1 MDKRLQQRL
10 IGAAVLIALAV
21 IFLPMLLSGGGSKP
35 VAVKMKLPPEPN
47 YHFNDATHPPLP
59 PATSQAMP
67 AEVAPLPQPATS
79 PPVPAVAQA
88 PAAPTPVTQ
97 APAPVPAEKTAV
109 QPAVQQPATKPAA
122 EPAHTVS
129 KPVFKPKP
137 PAPPPS
143 TVTAP
148 PGKPV
153 VTAWVVQVASLVDEN
168 GANMLRDRLRK
179 EGFDS
184 YIDRF
189 RHAGKTYYRVRV
201 GPRLSKPK
209 AEAMLARID
218 RAVKLKGMVVP
229 YP

>member
-67 AEVAPLPQPATS
+67 AEVAPLPQLATS
-79 PPVPAVAQA
+79 PPAPAVAQV

-97 APAPVPAEKTAV
+97 VPTPAPAEKTAV
-109 QPAVQQPATKPAA
+109 QQPASKPAA
-122 EPAHTVS
+122 APAHTVS
-129 KPVFKPKP
+129 KPVSKPKP
-137 PAPPPS
+137 PVPPPS

-209 AEAMLARID
+209 AEAMLAHID